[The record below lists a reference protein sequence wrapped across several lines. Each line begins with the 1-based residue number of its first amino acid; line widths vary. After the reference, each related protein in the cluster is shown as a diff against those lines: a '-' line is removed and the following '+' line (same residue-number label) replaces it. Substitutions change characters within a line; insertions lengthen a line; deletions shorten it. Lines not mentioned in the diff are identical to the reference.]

1 MNNNIR
7 EVLIAEEPLKKR
19 IKEMGAEITKDYAGK
34 ELLVIGILKGA
45 VYFMTELT
53 QAIDLP
59 TQIDFIRVSSYGSG
73 TNSSGNV
80 KISFDTTKNI
90 AGKDVL
96 LLDDIVDTGQ
106 TLNAVRDLFIER
118 NVNSV
123 KIATMLDKKERRLV
137 KMLPDYSGFII
148 PDEFVV
154 GFGLD
159 YDEEY
164 RTLPYIGILKQEVY
178 GK

>member
-1 MNNNIR
+1 MNKNIR
-7 EVLIAEEPLKKR
+7 EILIAEESLKKR
-19 IKEMGAEITKDYAGK
+19 IREMGAEITRDYNGK
-34 ELLVIGILKGA
+34 ELLIIGILKGA

-53 QAIDLP
+53 QAIELS

-73 TNSSGNV
+73 TNSSGDV

-90 AGKDVL
+90 SGKDVL
-96 LLDDIVDTGQ
+96 LLDDVVDTGL
-106 TLNAVRDLFIER
+106 TLNAVKELFVER
-118 NVNSV
+118 NVNSI

-159 YDEEY
+159 YDEQY
-164 RTLPYIGILKQEVY
+164 RTLPYIGILKPEVY

>member
-106 TLNAVRDLFIER
+106 TLNAVREFFIAR

>member
-1 MNNNIR
+1 MN
-7 EVLIAEEPLKKR
+7 KK
-19 IKEMGAEITKDYAGK
+19 
-34 ELLVIGILKGA
+34 
-45 VYFMTELT
+45 
-53 QAIDLP
+53 
-59 TQIDFIRVSSYGSG
+59 IDFIRASSYGSV
-73 TNSSGNV
+73 TNSSGDV

-90 AGKDVL
+90 SGKDVL
-96 LLDDIVDTGQ
+96 LLDDVVDTGL
-106 TLNAVRDLFIER
+106 TLNAVKGLFVER
-118 NVNSV
+118 NVNSI

-159 YDEEY
+159 YDEQY
-164 RTLPYIGILKQEVY
+164 RTLPYIGILKPEVY

>member
-1 MNNNIR
+1 MNKNIKR
-7 EVLIAEEPLKKR
+7 ILIEEEPLKKR
-19 IKEMGAEITKDYAGK
+19 IKEMGAEITRDYAGK
-34 ELLVIGILKGA
+34 DLLVIGILKGVA
-45 VYFMTELT
+45 YFMTELT

-59 TQIDFIRVSSYGSG
+59 TQIDFIRVSSYGHG
-73 TNSSGNV
+73 TNSSGEV

-90 AGKDVL
+90 SGKDVL
-96 LLDDIVDTGQ
+96 LLDDIVDTGL
-106 TLNAVRDLFIER
+106 TLQAVKELFLER
-118 NVNSV
+118 NVKSI

-159 YDEEY
+159 YDEDY
-164 RTLPYIGILKQEVY
+164 RTLPYVGILKQEVY
-178 GK
+178 GN

>member
-106 TLNAVRDLFIER
+106 TLNAVRELFIAR